1 MTGRTSGAASSC
13 GQTLDIANQFRTFGQ
28 NRVGWGSIR
37 LAMTD
42 AILLDARGA
51 IRTIT
56 LNRPK
61 QRNALPPADWLRLR
75 DVLQDVAADH
85 EARVIVLRGAG
96 GRAFS
101 SGYDIG
107 ALRELGGQGIVLS
120 TPDDPFEIA
129 LAAVVSHPLPIV
141 ALIDGFAIGG
151 GCTLAAG
158 CDFRIAA
165 ESARFGMPPAKLGLV
180 YSATELRP
188 FIELIGPART
198 KWLFSSGRIINAQR
212 AYEYGLV
219 DELLPNVEVE
229 AHVYA
234 LAEEIAANAPLSV
247 QGTKSIL
254 RDLAGDPATPGAAE
268 RIAATIQRV
277 NTSADLAEGMR
288 AFLEKRPPVFR
299 GE

>member
-1 MTGRTSGAASSC
+1 M
-13 GQTLDIANQFRTFGQ
+13 N
-28 NRVGWGSIR
+28 
-37 LAMTD
+37 D

-51 IRTIT
+51 VRTIT
-56 LNRPK
+56 LNRPQ
-61 QRNALPPADWLRLR
+61 QRNALPPADWLRLC
-75 DVLQDVAADH
+75 DVLLAVAADRQ
-85 EARVIVLRGAG
+85 ARVIVLRGAG

-107 ALRELGGQGIVLS
+107 ALRELEEQGVVLS

-129 LAAVVSHPLPIV
+129 LAAVVHHPLPIV
-141 ALIDGFAIGG
+141 AMIDGYAIGG

-165 ESARFGMPPAKLGLV
+165 ASARFGMPPAKLGLV

-188 FIELIGPART
+188 FVDLIGPART
-198 KWLFSSGRIINAQR
+198 KWMFSSGRIIGAQR

-219 DELLPNVEVE
+219 DEVLPDDELE

-247 QGTKSIL
+247 QGTKAIL
-254 RDLAGDPATPGAAE
+254 REMAGDPSSAAAAE
-268 RIAATIQRV
+268 RIADVIQRT